1 MTLLEGNAFATFVS
15 GVAPDPLTGNGLG
28 TALLAFM
35 FLFSGF
41 FIEYN
46 AIPKGWRWFA
56 ALSMFKYPFDAMTK
70 NMLIEEEERTG
81 PSEAIDNFAVD
92 SSVTDVDRW
101 VIVYG
106 PICFIVGFRFLFYL
120 VLVLKHSGS
129 RK

>member
-1 MTLLEGNAFATFVS
+1 HLS
-15 GVAPDPLTGNGLG
+15 QGNGLG

-46 AIPKGWRWFA
+46 SIPKGWRWFA
-56 ALSMFKYPFDAMTK
+56 ALSMFKYPFDAMLK
-70 NMLIEEEERTG
+70 NMIQEEEERTG
-81 PSEAIDNFAVD
+81 SSEALDDFAE
-92 SSVTDVDRW
+92 SNSVTDTDRW

-106 PICFIVGFRFLFYL
+106 PLCFIVGFRVLFYL
-120 VLVLKHSGS
+120 VLVFKHSGS